1 MTRLGVFALKQV
13 HYVNFTHSLTYGLS
27 CMFEHFSIFSKN
39 QEMHITYKEMV
50 SYYVCQCFSAS
61 ASLSLKV
68 VFLALVGGRANMLLC
83 VCRGEAV
90 CLFHV

>member
-1 MTRLGVFALKQV
+1 M
-13 HYVNFTHSLTYGLS
+13 N
-27 CMFEHFSIFSKN
+27 M
-39 QEMHITYKEMV
+39 TYKEMLR
-50 SYYVCQCFSAS
+50 YYLCQYFSPS

-68 VFLALVGGRANMLLC
+68 VFLALVGGRANILLC